1 MPTFIMLPTG
11 TDGGTNEWIASGGGA
26 CAATD
31 VDNDNGDTQY
41 CAEDRTSHEVTFT
54 MAAPSVAEAAID
66 EISSVRISL
75 SAAYTATSGAGTPVR
90 SYMEAGG
97 SSTISNGTNAHVISA
112 GDSYATYSGAVESY
126 ATGTTAWTYQNLI
139 DLEIRLNKY
148 GNTSLRKVV
157 KVSYLYVTVT
167 YTAAGY
173 GHGVIG
179 IDSGDIS
186 KINGIATTDISKVN
200 GV

>member
-75 SAAYTATSGAGTPVR
+75 SAAYTATSGFGTLLR
-90 SYMEAGG
+90 SYQTGTG
-97 SSTISNGTNAHVISA
+97 ISNGFSDHTIVIGGSYANYA
-112 GDSYATYSGAVESY
+112 GDVE
-126 ATGTTAWTYQNLI
+126 TGNGTGVWTYANLEA
-139 DLEIRLNKY
+139 LEIKLDKIF
-148 GNTSLRKVV
+148 NTASRKEVR
-157 KVSYLYVTVT
+157 VSYLSAEVT
-167 YTAAGY
+167 YTPAGY
-173 GHGVIG
+173 GHDVIG
-179 IDSGDIS
+179 VDSGDIS
-186 KINGIATTDISKVN
+186 TVNGIATANISKVN

>member
-1 MPTFIMLPTG
+1 MATFILLPYAVT
-11 TDGGTNEWIASGGGA
+11 GTNEWEDPSGGA
-26 CAATD
+26 CAASN
-31 VDNDNGDTQY
+31 VDNDNDNVDY
-41 CAEDRTSHEVTFT
+41 CSEPTNSHEITFT

-97 SSTISNGTNAHVISA
+97 SSTISNGYNTHTIAI
-112 GDSYATYSGAVESY
+112 GDSYTTYNGDVESY
-126 ATGTTAWTYQNLI
+126 ATGTTDWTYQNLE
-139 DLEIRLNKY
+139 DLEIRLDKIF
-148 GNTSLRKVV
+148 NTQSRKIV

-186 KINGIATTDISKVN
+186 KVNGIATADISKVN

>member
-97 SSTISNGTNAHVISA
+97 SSTISNGYNTHTIAI
-112 GDSYATYSGAVESY
+112 GDSYTTYNGDVESY
-126 ATGTTAWTYQNLI
+126 ATGTTAWTYANLE
-139 DLEIRLNKY
+139 DLEIRLDKVFAAAI
-148 GNTSLRKVV
+148 RKEVR
-157 KVSYLYVTVT
+157 VSYLYVTVT

-186 KINGIATTDISKVN
+186 KVNGIATADISKVN